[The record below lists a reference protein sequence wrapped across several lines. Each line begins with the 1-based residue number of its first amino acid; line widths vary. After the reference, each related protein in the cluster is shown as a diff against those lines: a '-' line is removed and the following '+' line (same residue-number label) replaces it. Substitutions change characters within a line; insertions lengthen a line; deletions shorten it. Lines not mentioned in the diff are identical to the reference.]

1 MEKRRRSCRLC
12 PKRTGVPARHRE
24 RPTAGLQRPGG
35 RAQVLVGPRAR
46 DPGLLR
52 PRGDPLQG
60 RWFRSCRERKK
71 FDRPRPPP
79 AECCP
84 GVASVA
90 KPASPDQAGDTADGL
105 VVGANA
111 GRYCRSRASA
121 TPTRIRC
128 GQQPR
133 VGDPGVDFLV
143 AAAQFTL
150 EGKEGTGALAR
161 RSSRATKTARSRSCT
176 RCRSGQAHKSGTR
189 PLARSRCGES
199 TVGHFGIVADRS
211 SRS

>member
-35 RAQVLVGPRAR
+35 RAHVLVGPRAR

-79 AECCP
+79 AACCP

-111 GRYCRSRASA
+111 GRYCRSRTSA

-133 VGDPGVDFLV
+133 VGDPGVDSLV
-143 AAAQFTL
+143 ANSPFEGRKGQGRWPGHRAALQRRRGL
-150 EGKEGTGALAR
+150 DRALA
-161 RSSRATKTARSRSCT
+161 ADPVKLT
-176 RCRSGQAHKSGTR
+176 RVVQ
-189 PLARSRCGES
+189 
-199 TVGHFGIVADRS
+199 DR
-211 SRS
+211 